1 MAWDT
6 GSWGEVMASAA
17 LPIRT
22 VDREESPAR
31 AQLRVVANR
40 AAAGS
45 PRPARV
51 PRRKLIQQDFA
62 AVNGDRER
70 LKGELFEAAQIQ
82 RKLTGPRYVRRDG
95 LEVAGELF
103 PAGYLSGDFFS
114 TFEVRKRTVFA
125 VGDIAGKGIAA
136 GLWFTHLVS
145 LVRILASRRLQP
157 AQALAAVN
165 RELYL
170 SRPGPPITS
179 IFLGS
184 IDANTGDLEFCNA
197 GHPAPLVLRA
207 GAGMTELRDGGPVL
221 GALATAAFETG
232 HTTLAPGD
240 ILLVYT
246 DGLVECRN
254 RAGEEFG
261 AERLISSATSAA
273 DKSARGI
280 LFSLLGEVQDF
291 AANEERQD
299 DITLMVIRRDD
310 TPRGAPLRKAHGC

>member
-17 LPIRT
+17 IRIRT
-22 VDREESPAR
+22 VHREESRTR
-31 AQLRVVANR
+31 AELRSVTNR
-40 AAAGS
+40 AAVS
-45 PRPARV
+45 ELRPARV
-51 PRRKLIQQDFA
+51 PPRKLVQQELA
-62 AVNGDRER
+62 AANRDRER
-70 LKGELFEAAQIQ
+70 LLAELFEAAQMQ
-82 RKLTGPRYVRRDG
+82 RKLTGPRYMRRDG

-114 TFEVRKRTVFA
+114 TFQVRKRTAFA

-136 GLWFTHLVS
+136 GLWFTHLVN

-157 AQALAAVN
+157 AQALAAIN
-165 RELYL
+165 RDLYL
-170 SRPGPPITS
+170 SRPESPMTS
-179 IFLGS
+179 IFLGI
-184 IDANTGDLEFCNA
+184 IDGDTGELTFCNA
-197 GHPAPLVLRA
+197 GHPAPLLLRA
-207 GAGMTELRDGGPVL
+207 DAEITELRDGGPVL

-232 HTTLAPGD
+232 HTTLAPGE

-261 AERLISSATSAA
+261 AGRLISSAAGAA

-280 LFSLLGEVQDF
+280 LFSLLGAVQDF

-299 DITLMVIRRDD
+299 DITLMVIRRDVA
-310 TPRGAPLRKAHGC
+310 PRGCH